1 MEQSA
6 FPHLQDHRGGSGR
19 PRGEPHQRTP
29 ANARASVN
37 AVRSPDLP
45 DPRLPTFPIRR
56 QAARGRGSA
65 APGAAGDRDSCAVR
79 VIAMIPC
86 ILVYVALQRYY
97 VRGLVSGALKG

>member
-56 QAARGRGSA
+56 QALAGADLRPLVLPGIATA
-65 APGAAGDRDSCAVR
+65 A
-79 VIAMIPC
+79 
-86 ILVYVALQRYY
+86 LYAL
-97 VRGLVSGALKG
+97 SP